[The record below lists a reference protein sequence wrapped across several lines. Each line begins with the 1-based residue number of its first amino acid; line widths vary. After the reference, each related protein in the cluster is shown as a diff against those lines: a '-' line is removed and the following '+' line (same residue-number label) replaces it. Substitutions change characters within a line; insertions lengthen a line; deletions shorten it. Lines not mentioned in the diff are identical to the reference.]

1 MNFQAMTLKITDLAD
16 NTGEWLRGT
25 GPESDIVISSRIRL
39 ARNVARYPF
48 LSRANIKQ
56 KKELEEILRDKI
68 REAELIPDLC
78 YVNLAEVNTID
89 RLFLVER
96 HLISREHAGGEG
108 ERGVAFGKSETVS
121 LMVNEEDHLRIQVIR
136 SGFELRDAWKTI
148 DEIDNKL
155 EKKLNYAYSS
165 RFGYLTACPTNV
177 GTGMRASVMLHL
189 PALGMTHHI
198 EKVFN
203 AVMKL
208 GLVVRGLYGEGTQ
221 VSGDLYQ
228 ISNQF
233 TLGKSEIEIIEIIE
247 SVIPRIA
254 SYERMAR
261 KALLSESRE
270 QLEDRVWRS
279 YGMLKVARTIS
290 SEEVMHLLSQVRMGV
305 NLGIINDVEM
315 KTLNEL
321 FILTLPGHL
330 QKLEGRELTSTQR
343 NVIRAAYVRKRLEKM
358 DSLKG

>member
-1 MNFQAMTLKITDLAD
+1 MVKISDLAD

-25 GPESDIVISSRIRL
+25 GSESDIVISSRIRL
-39 ARNVARYPF
+39 ARNVARFPF
-48 LSRANIKQ
+48 LSRANVKQ
-56 KKELEEILRDKI
+56 KKELELTVRNKI
-68 REAELIPDLC
+68 KDADITPDIC
-78 YVNLAEVNTID
+78 YVNLADITSVD

-108 ERGVAFGKSETVS
+108 ERGVAFGKEETIS

-136 SGFELRDAWKTI
+136 SGFELREAWKTI

-155 EKKLNYAYSS
+155 EKRLNYAYNS

-189 PALGMTHHI
+189 PALGMTRHI

-203 AVMKL
+203 AVAKL

-233 TLGKSEIEIIEIIE
+233 TLGKSEMEIIEIIE
-247 SVIPRIA
+247 SVIPRITN
-254 SYERMAR
+254 YERMAR
-261 KALLSESRE
+261 KALVAENKE

-279 YGMLKVARTIS
+279 YGMLKVARMIS
-290 SEEVMHLLSQVRMGV
+290 SEEIMHLLSQVRMGV
-305 NLGIINDVEM
+305 NLGIISDVEIR
-315 KTLNEL
+315 TLNEL

-330 QKLEGRELTSTQR
+330 QKLEGRELSSAQR
-343 NVIRAAYVRKRLEKM
+343 NIIRAAYVRKRLEKI
-358 DSLKG
+358 

>member
-1 MNFQAMTLKITDLAD
+1 MIIFLELA
-16 NTGEWLRGT
+16 
-25 GPESDIVISSRIRL
+25 
-39 ARNVARYPF
+39 
-48 LSRANIKQ
+48 
-56 KKELEEILRDKI
+56 
-68 REAELIPDLC
+68 LI
-78 YVNLAEVNTID
+78 IF
-89 RLFLVER
+89 LFLALYLMLQGAPFVPIHGSKLEKINQQFLFENR
-96 HLISREHAGGEG
+96 VVSHDMLAGEG
-108 ERGVAFGKSETVS
+108 DRGVICDEESS
-121 LMVNEEDHLRIQVIR
+121 LSIMVNEEDHLRIQVIR
-136 SGFELRDAWKTI
+136 SGFELKEAWKTI
-148 DEIDNKL
+148 DEVDNKL
-155 EKKLNYAYSS
+155 EKKLCYAYSS

-233 TLGKSEIEIIEIIE
+233 TLGKSEQEIIEIIE
-247 SVIPRIA
+247 GVIPRIT

-261 KALLSESRE
+261 KALVSESRE
-270 QLEDRVWRS
+270 QLEDRIWRS
-279 YGMLKVARTIS
+279 YGMLKAARLIT
-290 SEEVMHLLSQVRMGV
+290 SEEIMHLLSQVRMGV
-305 NLGIINDVEM
+305 NLGIINDIEM

-330 QKLEGRELTSTQR
+330 QKLEGRELDSTQR
-343 NVIRAAYVRKRLEKM
+343 NVIRAAYVRKRLEK
-358 DSLKG
+358 

>member
-1 MNFQAMTLKITDLAD
+1 MVKISDLAD

-25 GPESDIVISSRIRL
+25 GTESDIVISSRIRL
-39 ARNVARYPF
+39 ARNVARFPF
-48 LSRANIKQ
+48 LSRANVKQ
-56 KKELEEILRDKI
+56 KKELELTVRNKI
-68 REAELIPDLC
+68 KEADITPDIC
-78 YVNLAEVNTID
+78 YVNLAEVTPID

-108 ERGVAFGKSETVS
+108 ERGVAFGKEETIS

-136 SGFELRDAWKTI
+136 SGFELREAWKTI

-155 EKKLNYAYSS
+155 EKRLNYAYNS

-203 AVMKL
+203 AVAKL

-233 TLGKSEIEIIEIIE
+233 TLGKSEMEIIEIIE
-247 SVIPRIA
+247 SVIPRITN
-254 SYERMAR
+254 YERMAR
-261 KALLSESRE
+261 KALVAENKE

-279 YGMLKVARTIS
+279 YGMLKVARMIS
-290 SEEVMHLLSQVRMGV
+290 SEEIMHLLSQVRMGV
-305 NLGIINDVEM
+305 NLGIIGDVEI

-330 QKLEGRELTSTQR
+330 QKLEGRELSSAQR
-343 NVIRAAYVRKRLEKM
+343 NIIRAAYVRKRLEKI
-358 DSLKG
+358 